1 VATTAQPVTAA
12 EQADRRARAD
22 LAERD
27 GMAPIARDMNER
39 LYGPDP
45 DPGLV
50 AAITAMMLAT
60 SPQGAAAAFRGR
72 ALRPDYRPPLKELDV
87 DAFVCVGDK
96 DTWSDAAV
104 TDELVASL
112 RRPRKLVLKDVGHL
126 PNLERP
132 DRFNAELTKFLDA
145 AAPR

>member
-22 LAERD
+22 LAERA
-27 GMAPIARDMNER
+27 GMAPIAQGMNER
-39 LYGPDP
+39 LYGPAP
-45 DPGLV
+45 DPALV
-50 AAITAMMLAT
+50 AGITAMMLAT

-72 ALRPDYRPPLKELDV
+72 ALRPDYRPRLRELDV
-87 DAFVCVGDK
+87 PAFVCVGDR

-112 RRPRKLVLKDVGHL
+112 RRPARLVLPGVGHL

-132 DRFNAELTKFLDA
+132 ELFNAALAEFLDGA
-145 AAPR
+145 RP